1 MQFPEPK
8 DCRKYLWTSHSKR
21 KLFQYGLTPNVVKRA
36 IKNADR
42 KEEGIAKETIAIMKD
57 KSTKATKKELWVMY
71 QRVKFKKRIIS
82 AWIYPGTTKPGAE
95 IYVPD
100 EVWEEINRQKIMN
113 NKNNKNNRKLI

>member
-8 DCRKYLWTSHSKR
+8 DDRNYLWTSHSKR

-42 KEEGIAKETIAIMKD
+42 KEEGIAERTIAIMQD
-57 KSTKATKKELWVMY
+57 KSTKVTKKELWVMY
-71 QRVKFKKRIIS
+71 QKVKFKKRIIS
-82 AWIYPGTTKPGAE
+82 AWIYPGKTKPGAE

-100 EVWEEINRQKIMN
+100 EVWEEIT
-113 NKNNKNNRKLI
+113 KNNIK